1 MTDHIEDLIVDLIDQ
16 HSTKIDYDKLAA
28 KTPPIDYDKL
38 ASKISYIALA
48 DMVRQRIGDGGIL
61 ANVIRLINACDVASL
76 VDVKEIAGHID
87 LAKLANHL
95 NSTHAKPKDDA

>member
-16 HSTKIDYDKLAA
+16 HSAKIDYDKLAA

-76 VDVKEIAGHID
+76 VDLKEIASYIDLGKLATHID
-87 LAKLANHL
+87 STQAK
-95 NSTHAKPKDDA
+95 TKGDA

>member
-1 MTDHIEDLIVDLIDQ
+1 MTDHIEDLIVDLIFQ
-16 HSTKIDYDKLAA
+16 HSAKIDYDKLAA

-87 LAKLANHL
+87 LGKLAKHIDH
-95 NSTHAKPKDDA
+95 TQVEPEDDA